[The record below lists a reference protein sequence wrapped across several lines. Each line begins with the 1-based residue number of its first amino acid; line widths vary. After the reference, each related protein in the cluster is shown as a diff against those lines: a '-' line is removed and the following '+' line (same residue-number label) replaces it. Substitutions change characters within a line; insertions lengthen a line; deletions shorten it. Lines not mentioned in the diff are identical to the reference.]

1 MRRAEAGERRERR
14 GRERIRETKSRRDDS
29 PQPLLF
35 FGYLSIRHRGNN
47 GEGAGREVSGG
58 AMTTTPCRWMHWL
71 LQLDRTLLAPT
82 RFPFGS
88 RFALWALRE
97 ARERERKGGKKTR
110 NKKKKTISRI
120 TRAER
125 CDESSSMGPR
135 DWCCARARKRWS
147 RKEAGSPTTS
157 APLQTTR
164 GENYSA
170 RVIFLSAG
178 RGAARRCSLPRYY
191 GVTEPH
197 LRVSR
202 YFQPFQDSELPT
214 KFGECIIIILF
225 HRNSYCIITV

>member
-1 MRRAEAGERRERR
+1 MSLNALTPPTWSHTAGTNAFSFW
-14 GRERIRETKSRRDDS
+14 ISVCTMS
-29 PQPLLF
+29 
-35 FGYLSIRHRGNN
+35 
-47 GEGAGREVSGG
+47 
-58 AMTTTPCRWMHWL
+58 TPR
-71 LQLDRTLLAPT
+71 
-82 RFPFGS
+82 S
-88 RFALWALRE
+88 E
-97 ARERERKGGKKTR
+97 REREKRGEKDEKQ
-110 NKKKKTISRI
+110 KKKTISRI

-225 HRNSYCIITV
+225 HRNSYCIIAV